1 MSTTG
6 MRSSAFIG
14 SLGEMTDTPEMDS
27 DCASIPNFF
36 ANVKHGGIARRSPPM
51 PGLIQTV
58 TYHGAGDHQCPLNL
72 QIASPGTTH
81 PDPGLPRVAADD
93 EARRQAHQPRIDTAG
108 SISPDD
114 AWEGG
119 GAFIVEINGEDID
132 SGTTAP
138 ALRF

>member
-1 MSTTG
+1 MAPAIISVRSTC
-6 MRSSAFIG
+6 RSRP
-14 SLGEMTDTPEMDS
+14 PERPILIR
-27 DCASIPNFF
+27 DC
-36 ANVKHGGIARRSPPM
+36 R
-51 PGLIQTV
+51 
-58 TYHGAGDHQCPLNL
+58 
-72 QIASPGTTH
+72 ASP
-81 PDPGLPRVAADD
+81 ADD